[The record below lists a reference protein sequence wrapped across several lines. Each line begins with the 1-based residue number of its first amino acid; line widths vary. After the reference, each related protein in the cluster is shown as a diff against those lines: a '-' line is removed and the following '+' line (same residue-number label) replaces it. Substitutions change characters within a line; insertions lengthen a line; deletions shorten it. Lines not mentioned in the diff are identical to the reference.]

1 MISDEHA
8 KYCIPVMAIPAH
20 PSPPPRSAN
29 TIAGVRE
36 RAGKMP
42 ACAPVQWTCGTLA
55 PYGCAV
61 GSALEVKA
69 TAIHT
74 RSQLAE
80 HRSRWSGRI
89 QVMQAGGAPMCLHAC
104 ATHAPGYM
112 QQEAHAGQWSTPTMT
127 AHAKTTEATIVP
139 TKSREDV

>member
-1 MISDEHA
+1 
-8 KYCIPVMAIPAH
+8 
-20 PSPPPRSAN
+20 
-29 TIAGVRE
+29 
-36 RAGKMP
+36 MP
-42 ACAPVQWTCGTLA
+42 ACAPVQWTCGKLA

-61 GSALEVKA
+61 VSALEVKA

-127 AHAKTTEATIVP
+127 AHVKTTEATIFFEP
-139 TKSREDV
+139 LRTRENVYYLGEHLI